1 MTTRSLGVRA
11 VALLGVAILAAA
23 LALGLTRHHRHS
35 GLPEPAGKWIV
46 ALAAPYANLTK
57 PQKTPCGVVI
67 GPQTKGVAHPV
78 LPCGVKLYV
87 RYGGKTALTQV
98 VDRGP
103 DAPGRDFDVTPALA
117 RELGLVGTRRIEYS
131 LAR

>member
-1 MTTRSLGVRA
+1 MTTQSAAVRA
-11 VALLGVAILAAA
+11 VALLAVALVAAA
-23 LALGLTRHHRHS
+23 LALGLTRRHHHS
-35 GLPEPAGKWIV
+35 ALPQPAGKWIA

-67 GPQTKGVAHPV
+67 GPRTKGVAHPV
-78 LPCGVKLYV
+78 LPCGVKLYI
-87 RYGGKTALTQV
+87 RYGGKTAFTQV

-103 DAPGRDFDVTPALA
+103 DVPGRDFDVTPALA
-117 RELGLVGTRRIEYS
+117 REIGLVGTRRIEYS